1 MNHLEDAQSALVAH
15 RLRQRSRG
23 LQRLELQAPTAD
35 APLLRA
41 IAAALAD
48 PAQAD
53 AVRAFL
59 RIRFAPAPPRSLKTL
74 LEAAPLDDLDLDRS
88 RDTGRA
94 IDL

>member
-1 MNHLEDAQSALVAH
+1 MNHLGDAQSPLVAH

-53 AVRAFL
+53 SVRAFL
-59 RIRFAPAPPRSLKTL
+59 RIRFAPAPPRSLKAL